1 MSTQPSE
8 DLSTAIERAI
18 GVCTEYGL
26 VSSPEEFLRDFA
38 DEGRVSLLTQS
49 DEDNVR
55 AYGQVLKELREKA
68 HEQALSSRP
77 VPSMVEAGS
86 GPADAGTGEVSDGA
100 YVEDEQ
106 EEKEDLTKF
115 VEKKAE
121 YEPPVLTTKDPEP
134 SAEDEVMA
142 QEIRDAIGAKAQD
155 LLDMLMSV
163 PVSHLRFPPVYAAQI
178 SSPAVTEQTK
188 ELVVRVIAPIM
199 SACGIMSVEVTPSYY
214 DPAKGEEVELDMNN
228 PEDIVTYVRD
238 ALRR

>member
-1 MSTQPSE
+1 MTATGTE
-8 DLSTAIERAI
+8 DLSHAIQRAI
-18 GVCTEYGL
+18 QVCTEHGL
-26 VSSPEEFLRDFA
+26 VGTPEEFLQDFSDDGKLA
-38 DEGRVSLLTQS
+38 LLLSSNDENRA
-49 DEDNVR
+49 
-55 AYGQVLKELREKA
+55 AYGQVLKELRDQA
-68 HEQALSSRP
+68 RAQALSEQP
-77 VPSMVEAGS
+77 VPSMVEAGA
-86 GPADAGTGEVSDGA
+86 GPAEEGTGEVSDGA

-106 EEKEDLTKF
+106 EEEDLTKF
-115 VEKKAE
+115 VAKKAG
-121 YEPPVLTTKDPEP
+121 YETPTLTAKDPEP
-134 SAEDEVMA
+134 SAEDEAMA

-214 DPAKGEEVELDMNN
+214 DPAKGEEVELDMSK

>member
-38 DEGRVSLLTQS
+38 DEARVSALTQS
-49 DEDNVR
+49 DEDDVR

-68 HEQALSSRP
+68 HDQALSSRP

-86 GPADAGTGEVSDGA
+86 GPVGAGVGEVSDGA

-106 EEKEDLTKF
+106 EEEDLAKF
-115 VEKKAE
+115 AAKKAK
-121 YEPPVLTTKDPEP
+121 YETPTPATKDPEP
-134 SAEDEVMA
+134 PADDEAMA

-155 LLDMLMSV
+155 MLDMLMSV

-214 DPAKGEEVELDMNN
+214 DPAKGEEVELDMSKS
-228 PEDIVTYVRD
+228 EDIVTYVRD

>member
-1 MSTQPSE
+1 MTTTGTE
-8 DLSTAIERAI
+8 DLSHAIQRAI
-18 GVCTEYGL
+18 QVCTEHGL
-26 VSSPEEFLRDFA
+26 VGTPEEFLQDFSDDGKLA
-38 DEGRVSLLTQS
+38 HLLSSNDENQA
-49 DEDNVR
+49 
-55 AYGQVLKELREKA
+55 AYGQVLKELRDQA
-68 HEQALSSRP
+68 RAQALSSQP
-77 VPSMVEAGS
+77 VPSMVEAGA
-86 GPADAGTGEVSDGA
+86 GPAEEGTGEVSDGA

-106 EEKEDLTKF
+106 EEGEDLTKF

-121 YEPPVLTTKDPEP
+121 YETPTLATKDPEP
-134 SAEDEVMA
+134 PADDEAMA

-214 DPAKGEEVELDMNN
+214 DPAKGEEVELDMTK

>member
-38 DEGRVSLLTQS
+38 DEARVSALVQS
-49 DEDNVR
+49 GEDDVR

-106 EEKEDLTKF
+106 EEEDLTKF
-115 VEKKAE
+115 VAKKAE
-121 YEPPVLTTKDPEP
+121 YETPTLTAKDPEP
-134 SAEDEVMA
+134 PADGEAMA
-142 QEIRDAIGAKAQD
+142 QEVRDAIGAKAQD

-214 DPAKGEEVELDMNN
+214 DPAKGEEVELDMSN

>member
-1 MSTQPSE
+1 MTATGTE
-8 DLSTAIERAI
+8 DLSHAIQRAI
-18 GVCTEYGL
+18 QVCTEHGL
-26 VSSPEEFLRDFA
+26 VDTPEEFLQDFSDDGKLA
-38 DEGRVSLLTQS
+38 LLLSSNDENRA
-49 DEDNVR
+49 
-55 AYGQVLKELREKA
+55 AYGQVLKELRDQA
-68 HEQALSSRP
+68 RAQALSERP
-77 VPSMVEAGS
+77 VPSMVEAGA
-86 GPADAGTGEVSDGA
+86 GPAEEGTGEVSDGA

-106 EEKEDLTKF
+106 GEDLTKF
-115 VEKKAE
+115 VAKKAE
-121 YEPPVLTTKDPEP
+121 YETPTLTTEDPETP
-134 SAEDEVMA
+134 AGDEAMA
-142 QEIRDAIGAKAQD
+142 QEIRDAIGTKAQD

-214 DPAKGEEVELDMNN
+214 DPAKGEEVELDMSK

>member
-38 DEGRVSLLTQS
+38 DEARVSALVDS
-49 DEDNVR
+49 AEDEVR

-68 HEQALSSRP
+68 HAQALSSRP

-86 GPADAGTGEVSDGA
+86 GPAGARTGEVFDGA

-106 EEKEDLTKF
+106 GGGEDLTKF

-121 YEPPVLTTKDPEP
+121 YSAPPLNAPEP
-134 SAEDEVMA
+134 SLEGGGTE
-142 QEIRDAIGAKAQD
+142 QEIRDAISAKAQD
-155 LLDMLMSV
+155 LLDMLISV
-163 PVSHLRFPPVYAAQI
+163 PVSHLRLPPVYAAQI

-199 SACGIMSVEVTPSYY
+199 SACGIISVEVTPSYY
-214 DPAKGEEVELDMNN
+214 DPAKGEEVELDMSK